1 MADEKKGIE
10 ILFEDESLQD
20 LSEDFKTKATVI
32 FETAVAKGVSEEK
45 QALEEEY
52 ETKLEESK
60 KEIAEQ
66 LEEQV
71 DSYLTY
77 VVEEW
82 VEENKLAIDA
92 GIKTEIAEHFMS
104 GMKELFEE
112 SYVEVPE
119 NKIDVVAEMTEQ
131 LETKENELNDA
142 VTENIKLT
150 SELKDFRKAFIVSE
164 ETDGLADSE
173 IDKIESFIEMVDYD
187 DEDSYRSQ
195 IKSIVEAY
203 TGKSDDKDK
212 DDDADDDKKKDK
224 KDNDD
229 DADDETN
236 ESVNFYASAISKGST
251 KF

>member
-32 FETAVAKGVSEEK
+32 FETAVAKGVQDEK
-45 QALEEEY
+45 QVIKEEY

-60 KEIAEQ
+60 KELSEK

-71 DSYLTY
+71 DSYLNY
-77 VVEEW
+77 VVEAWMED
-82 VEENKLAIDA
+82 NKLVVDA
-92 GIKTEIAEHFMS
+92 GIKTEIAEHFMT

-119 NKIDVVAEMTEQ
+119 NKVDIVADMAEQ
-131 LETKENELNDA
+131 LEENEDKLND
-142 VTENIKLT
+142 VIDENIKLA
-150 SELKDFRKAFIVSE
+150 SELKDFRKSFIVSE

-173 IDKIESFIEMVDYD
+173 IDKIESFIEMVEFE
-187 DEDSYRSQ
+187 DEESYRSQ
-195 IKSIVEAY
+195 VKSIIEAY
-203 TGKSDDKDK
+203 SGKN
-212 DDDADDDKKKDK
+212 DDDNDDKKKDK
-224 KDNDD
+224 KKDKNDDDNDD
-229 DADDETN
+229 DNETN
-236 ESVNFYASAISKGST
+236 ENVSIYASAISKGCK

>member
-45 QALEEEY
+45 QALKEEY
-52 ETKLEESK
+52 EERLEESK

-82 VEENKLAIDA
+82 VEDNKLAIDA

-131 LETKENELNDA
+131 LETKENELND
-142 VTENIKLT
+142 VVSENIKLVN
-150 SELKDFRKAFIVSE
+150 ELKDFRKAFIVSE

-173 IDKIESFIEMVDYD
+173 VDKIESFIEMVEYED
-187 DEDSYRSQ
+187 DDTYRSQ

-203 TGKSDDKDK
+203 TGKSDDDG
-212 DDDADDDKKKDK
+212 DDDKDTKDKKDK
-224 KDNDD
+224 KDDD
-229 DADDETN
+229 GDDDETN
-236 ESVNFYASAISKGST
+236 ESVNFYASAISKGSS

>member
-45 QALEEEY
+45 QALKEEY
-52 ETKLEESK
+52 EERLEESK

-82 VEENKLAIDA
+82 VEDNKLAIDA

-131 LETKENELNDA
+131 LEAKETELNDV
-142 VTENIKLT
+142 VTENIKLVN
-150 SELKDFRKAFIVSE
+150 ELKDFRKAFIVSE

-173 IDKIESFIEMVDYD
+173 VDKIESFIEMVEYED
-187 DEDSYRSQ
+187 DDTYRSQ

-203 TGKSDDKDK
+203 TGKSDDDG
-212 DDDADDDKKKDK
+212 DDDKDTKDKKDK
-224 KDNDD
+224 KDDD
-229 DADDETN
+229 GDDDETN

>member
-32 FETAVAKGVSEEK
+32 FETAVAKGVQEEK
-45 QALEEEY
+45 QALEEEF
-52 ETKLEESK
+52 EAKLEESK
-60 KEIAEQ
+60 KELSEK

-82 VEENKLAIDA
+82 MSDNKLAVDA
-92 GIKTEIAEHFMS
+92 GIKTEIAEHFMT

-119 NKIDVVAEMTEQ
+119 NKVDVVADMTEQ
-131 LETKENELNDA
+131 LEESEDRLNDA
-142 VTENIKLT
+142 INENIELAA
-150 SELKDFRKAFIVSE
+150 ELKDFRKSFIIIE

-173 IDKIESFIEMVDYD
+173 IDKIESFIEMVEFE
-187 DEDSYRSQ
+187 DEESYRSQ
-195 IKSIVEAY
+195 VKSIIEAY
-203 TGKSDDKDK
+203 TGKDDEKK
-212 DDDADDDKKKDK
+212 DDDADDKDDKKKGK
-224 KDNDD
+224 DD
-229 DADDETN
+229 DGDDDEKN
-236 ESVNFYASAISKGST
+236 ESVNFYASAISNGRKS
-251 KF
+251 F

>member
-52 ETKLEESK
+52 EEKLEESK

-82 VEENKLAIDA
+82 VEDNKLAIDA

-131 LETKENELNDA
+131 LEAKETELNDV
-142 VTENIKLT
+142 VTENIKLVN
-150 SELKDFRKAFIVSE
+150 ELKDFRKAFIVSE

-173 IDKIESFIEMVDYD
+173 VDKIESFIEMVEYED
-187 DEDSYRSQ
+187 DDTYRSQ

-203 TGKSDDKDK
+203 TGKSDDDG
-212 DDDADDDKKKDK
+212 DDDKDTKDKKDK
-224 KDNDD
+224 KDDD
-229 DADDETN
+229 GDDDETN
-236 ESVNFYASAISKGST
+236 ESVNFYANAISKGNT